1 MTTDATGGGR
11 WPTLDFKPLIDD
23 YFQKGLTAKEN
34 ANMSTMGPAGLLLVV
49 GGAALKI
56 DYLHRLREAGH
67 SELVDMHESGRVH
80 IHDLTLGWKTPYCA
94 GHSLSNLLSG
104 GISAGAIKS
113 GPAKRLRSAINHI
126 INYIGASSNE
136 FAGAQAF
143 NDVDLFLG
151 PYAYDFYI
159 SVQHKCPS
167 LSTEDA
173 MTLVKDEVEQSL
185 QEMIFHLNYNTR
197 YGGQSPFSNISLAL
211 DVPDDMKHQRPLI
224 GGMTLEERWGIREDD
239 NYLTYA
245 ALQYWQNMVAE
256 AIIDN
261 FDRGDVDGKGFT
273 FPVLSINA
281 VPELFSHPLKK
292 KIFALSAKYGNPYYQ
307 NYINGHSGDKKLDP
321 SDVRSM
327 CCRLQIDKKMI
338 EKHTGGAFGNGDQTG
353 SIMVITLNY
362 PMLAMDAL
370 TRVGAGAGEDA
381 VFQAMMDEVA
391 YVGNLIK
398 KAQLWKRKVVEQSW
412 EEGFFPMAKTNLTHG
427 FDTFYTT
434 LGFVGLWEAI
444 EVITGKDDGFFSER
458 GLAYAKDV
466 LTMSRQMT
474 RDWNEETDKLFNF
487 EATPAESAAYKL
499 CLKMLKEYPDAP
511 HRGTAEAPYLTNS
524 CHIPVEYCDNVPL
537 LLHTQSTLQPILTG
551 GTVVHL
557 HTGEQL
563 TADGVEAMVKTMCAT
578 KIPFFSVSPIYSRC
592 ECCGRIIPGDHEY
605 CPYDHTDEQIAALRK
620 RRPDLLDE
628 D

>member
-11 WPTLDFKPLIDD
+11 WPVLDFKPLIDD
-23 YFQKGLTAKEN
+23 YFAKGLAAKEN

-49 GGAALKI
+49 GGEALKV
-56 DYLHRLREAGH
+56 DYLHRIREAGFG
-67 SELVDMHESGRVH
+67 ELVDLHESGRIH

-104 GISAGAIKS
+104 GISAGSIKS

-151 PYAYDFYI
+151 PYAYDFYLR
-159 SVQHKCPS
+159 VQNEYTS
-167 LSTEDA
+167 LSEQDA
-173 MTLVKDEVEQSL
+173 MALVKDEVQQSL

-197 YGGQSPFSNISLAL
+197 YGGQAPFSNISLAL

-224 GGMTLEERWGIREDD
+224 AGKTIEERWGGSESD
-239 NYLTYA
+239 NFHTYA
-245 ALQYWQNMVAE
+245 TLQFWQNMIAE

-281 VPELFSHPLKK
+281 VPELFFHPLKK

-327 CCRLQIDKKMI
+327 CCRLQIDQKLI

-353 SIMVITLNY
+353 SLMVVTLNY
-362 PMLAMDAL
+362 PMIAMDAHSK
-370 TRVGAGAGEDA
+370 AGSDA
-381 VFQAMMDEVA
+381 SADTVFHSLMDEVTRI
-391 YVGNLIK
+391 GNMVRDM
-398 KAQLWKRKVVEQSW
+398 QLWKRKVVEDSW
-412 EEGFFPMAKTNLTHG
+412 EEGFFPMAATNLTRG

-434 LGFVGLWEAI
+434 LGFVGLWETV
-444 EVITGKDDGFFSER
+444 EVITGSENSFFSPK
-458 GLAYAKDV
+458 GLAYAQDI
-466 LTMSRQMT
+466 LTMTRQMT
-474 RDWNEETDKLFNF
+474 RNWNEETGKLFNF

-499 CLKMLKEYPDAP
+499 CLKMLKLYPDAP
-511 HRGTAEAPYLTNS
+511 HRGTDDAPYLTNS

-537 LLHTQSTLQPILTG
+537 LLQTQATLQPILTG

-563 TADGVEAMVKTMCAT
+563 TAEGVEAMVKTMCET

-592 ECCGRIIPGDHEY
+592 ACCGRIIPGDHEY
-605 CPYDHTDEQIAALRK
+605 CPYDHTDEQIEALRK